1 MTEYTT
7 ADILDYS
14 ALQQPLKVA
23 DAFDSVLRA
32 KIEAQ
37 MDDFRTNF
45 EQSVFATAEEP
56 EFDPQEDDLDLDD
69 VDLDDIDLDDD
80 DDLDLDDDLDD
91 LEDLDIDLDEDDTDE
106 DA

>member
-1 MTEYTT
+1 MTDYTT

-37 MDDFRTNF
+37 MDDFRSNF

-69 VDLDDIDLDDD
+69 VDLDDDLDDD
-80 DDLDLDDDLDD
+80 DDLDLDIDLED
-91 LEDLDIDLDEDDTDE
+91 LEDLDIDLDGDDTDE